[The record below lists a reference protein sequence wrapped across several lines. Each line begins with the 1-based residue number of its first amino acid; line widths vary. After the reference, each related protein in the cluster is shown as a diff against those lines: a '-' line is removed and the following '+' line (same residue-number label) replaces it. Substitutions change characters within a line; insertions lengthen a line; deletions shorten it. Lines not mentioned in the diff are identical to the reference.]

1 MTVYYVQTYQ
11 HEINEDSSWL
21 TGQKDI
27 TLYMI
32 QDGKLQSIGNLC
44 IENEDNT
51 LYQIEDYFGDFFT
64 QIQLI
69 EL

>member
-1 MTVYYVQTYQ
+1 MTVYYVQSYQ
-11 HEINEDSSWL
+11 HEINDDSSWL

-32 QDGKLQSIGNLC
+32 QEGKLQAIGDLC
-44 IENEDNT
+44 IKNEDNT
-51 LYQIEDYFGDFFT
+51 LYHIGDYFGDFFT